1 MDAFVPSSGKTID
14 QVYIDGLSITNGSPR
29 QHLWTY
35 VVSLQESYIY
45 FTQNCPRDQSP
56 YNFRNVPSFV
66 GDHFNCE
73 TGFTTSY
80 RQYTAWSDPLW
91 DGAGCVA
98 DRAHSCDRYGWFHR
112 EIEPTQDDIEV
123 RWCAD
128 ENRNNENVFTDRLE
142 IWVL

>member
-1 MDAFVPSSGKTID
+1 MDAFLPSSGRTID
-14 QVYIDGLSITNGSPR
+14 QVYIDGLSITNGNPR

-35 VVSLQESYIY
+35 IVSLQEGLHEIAHR
-45 FTQNCPRDQSP
+45 CPRDHSP
-56 YNFRNVPSFV
+56 YDFSYVPSFV
-66 GDHFNCE
+66 GDHFYCE

-80 RQYTAWSDPLW
+80 RQYTVWSDPLW

-98 DRAHSCDRYGWFHR
+98 DTAHSCDRHGWFHR

-123 RWCAD
+123 RWCGTGVRGHED
-128 ENRNNENVFTDRLE
+128 VYTDLLE